1 MKKTALLAVALA
13 ACLGYAPARAADVVS
28 SNIVGYEKLNLAAE
42 TFVMGGIQFVN
53 VGGTSAT
60 LNELFSQTDI
70 PEDTEIRFF
79 DATQGK
85 YTYFNYI
92 EDAWDDDAKE
102 EVPGWANRAGDLAT
116 DPVEIGTG
124 FWISSPEAFQISQAG
139 QVSQSDT
146 VTISLTSDTFYMVAN
161 PFPVP
166 FDPNKATWSDN
177 LPYDTEIRVLGSDGR
192 YAYYTYIEDAWDDDA
207 NKEVPGWANRAG
219 DLVTSAIAGVGQGFW
234 MKAPDESIT
243 LTVSNPVE

>member
-102 EVPGWANRAGDLAT
+102 EVPGWANRAGDL
-116 DPVEIGTG
+116 
-124 FWISSPEAFQISQAG
+124 
-139 QVSQSDT
+139 
-146 VTISLTSDTFYMVAN
+146 
-161 PFPVP
+161 
-166 FDPNKATWSDN
+166 
-177 LPYDTEIRVLGSDGR
+177 
-192 YAYYTYIEDAWDDDA
+192 
-207 NKEVPGWANRAG
+207 
-219 DLVTSAIAGVGQGFW
+219 VTSAIAGVGQGFW